1 MKMEKEMKRKRTAER
16 TRKRE
21 KGETGRKR
29 RQRYTAGL
37 LTAVLLLFTAMG
49 TAGCGASPET
59 EDGSTAGASRITGE
73 ENGGGNQAA
82 GEAGVSGEKV
92 MGRYVESMNE
102 SLSGFLSA
110 GSRMVQQE
118 DGSLVIFS
126 TYGGKWVSRDQGE
139 VWEQETPDWFHEL
152 KYVMSIAVS
161 KDGNV
166 AVICEETETPEEGG
180 QEEYDPDSEFHP
192 KYMVVSPDNEI
203 KEFEIPYEKSYYLR
217 TLCFS
222 DEGKLF
228 ASDLNGKVYEV
239 DWEQGSYEVVAELTE
254 WASYLRVWDEKMV
267 CVTWD
272 GICLYDLSTG
282 EQVTDKALDEFVEA
296 NLKEN
301 LKNADGYYQELLV
314 IPDGEVMYLVC
325 EKGIFRHVWGGN
337 LVEQLADG
345 SLNSLSDPSCAISDG
360 ILLEDG
366 KFLLIF
372 GSGLLAGY
380 TYDPDMPATP
390 DIQLKAYSLLENDRM
405 KKAIADYQA
414 RHPEVYIR
422 YETGMEANGSVT
434 REDALKKLN
443 TEIAAG
449 TGPDLLLLDDLP
461 MDSYIEKGILTDLKP
476 YLEKEAGD
484 DYFQNIIKAFET
496 DGAIYAVP
504 AEYELPLIGGPAE
517 EVEQMTDLNA
527 MAEIAERYRS
537 ENPEGGIFGAASEK
551 SMLKQFLPV
560 CAPVWIGEDGKADE
574 EKLEEFFT
582 QMQRIWNAEE
592 EGVSGQQRKEEE
604 DFYARMRTEGG
615 RNEEEADEI
624 WIGSIVREG
633 EKYMQDRQAFFMG
646 SIDGSF
652 DFDVLNSYFHIKGK
666 EDGEFAVYGGQA
678 SGVFIPRAMVG
689 INRMSEYQETAA
701 ELMETMIN
709 VDWSAFV
716 LNKEQLKENLRA
728 NANEDGS
735 SYGSMGSVREDG
747 TSVFLEIYP
756 ASEEEIDRLAEAAE
770 QVKVP
775 YIRNRVLENAVCEAG
790 EKVLKGEMTPGEGAQ
805 EVTKR
810 VSLYMAE

>member
-1 MKMEKEMKRKRTAER
+1 MEFGMGSRK
-16 TRKRE
+16 KRE
-21 KGETGRKR
+21 KRGAGQKR
-29 RQRYTAGL
+29 GQKRAVSL
-37 LTAVLLLFTAMG
+37 LAALFLLFAAVG
-49 TAGCGASPET
+49 TAGCGASPAAEG
-59 EDGSTAGASRITGE
+59 GSAEGASKTAGE
-73 ENGGGNQAA
+73 ENGNQDT

-92 MGRYVESMNE
+92 MGRYVETMNE
-102 SLSGFLSA
+102 ALSGFLMA
-110 GSRMVQQE
+110 GSRIVQQE

-126 TYGGKWVSRDQGE
+126 THSGKWVSRDQGE
-139 VWEQETPDWFHEL
+139 VWEQDTPDWFDEL

-161 KDGNV
+161 RDGNV
-166 AVICEETETPEEGG
+166 AVICEDTEEEGG
-180 QEEYDPDSEFHP
+180 QEDEADTQFHP
-192 KYMVVSPDNEI
+192 RYMVISPDNEI
-203 KEFEIPYEKSYYLR
+203 KEFEIPYKDSYYLR

-228 ASDLNGKVYEV
+228 ASDLSGKVYEV
-239 DWEQGSYEVVAELTE
+239 DWEQGSYETVAELTE

-267 CVTWD
+267 CVTYD
-272 GICLYDLSTG
+272 GVYLYDLSAG
-282 EQVTDKALDEFVEA
+282 EQVTDKALDEFVNA
-296 NLKEN
+296 NLKEK
-301 LKNADGYYQELLV
+301 LEYADGYYQELLV

-360 ILLEDG
+360 MMLKDG
-366 KFLLIF
+366 TFLLIVKD
-372 GSGLLAGY
+372 GLLASY
-380 TYDPDMPATP
+380 AYDPDMPATP
-390 DIQLKAYSLLENDRM
+390 DIQLKAYSLLENNRM

-449 TGPDLLLLDDLP
+449 AGPDLLLLDDLP
-461 MDSYIEKGILTDLKP
+461 MDSYIEKGILMDLTP

-484 DYFQNIIKAFET
+484 GYFQNIIKAFET

-504 AEYELPLIGGPAE
+504 AEYKLPLIGGRAE
-517 EVEQMTDLNA
+517 EVERMTDLNA
-527 MAEIAERYRS
+527 MAEIAEKYRS
-537 ENPEGGIFGAASEK
+537 ENPEGGIFGPVSEK
-551 SMLKQFLPV
+551 SMIKQFLPV
-560 CAPVWIGEDGKADE
+560 CAPVWRGEDGKADE
-574 EKLEEFFT
+574 EKLEEFFS
-582 QMQRIWNAEE
+582 QMQRIWNAEK
-592 EGVSGQQRKEEE
+592 EGVSDQQRKEEE
-604 DFYARMRTEGG
+604 DFYVRVRVEGG

-624 WIGSIVREG
+624 WIDSLSRAGEG
-633 EKYMQDRQAFFMG
+633 YMQDRQAFFMG

-652 DFDVLNSYFHIKGK
+652 DFDLLNSYFHIKGK
-666 EDGEFAVYGGQA
+666 EDGGFASYGGQA
-678 SGVFIPRAMVG
+678 SGVFMPCAMVG
-689 INRMSEYQETAA
+689 INRMSEYQEIAA
-701 ELMETMIN
+701 ELMETMLN
-709 VDWSAFV
+709 VNWGALV

-735 SYGSMGSVREDG
+735 SYGSMGSSREDG
-747 TSVFLEIYP
+747 TSVFLDIYP
-756 ASEEEIDRLAEAAE
+756 ASEEEISRLAEIAE
-770 QVKVP
+770 QAKVP

-790 EKVLKGEMTPGEGAQ
+790 EKVLKGEMTPKEGAQ